1 MTLEFPLISGN
12 GLENEGFLTVKF
24 LLVMIV
30 FTPSGF
36 FIFGFFK
43 VSKVTSTLMELSYEL
58 HAEEVDSLIMLRL
71 LPELISSK
79 LSSSVLI
86 SIPASLTILGV
97 FAKTGC

>member
-36 FIFGFFK
+36 FIFGFFN

-71 LPELISSK
+71 LPRKTENNGK
-79 LSSSVLI
+79 F
-86 SIPASLTILGV
+86 GV
-97 FAKTGC
+97 FFELSAFYLSFERCT